1 MDVKTVFELRKQ
13 GRIEE
18 AYAAIRPLYAQHK
31 GHYTTIAMFW
41 IGVDMMRLRYQH
53 RTAL

>member
-18 AYAAIRPLYAQHK
+18 AYAAIRPLYVH
-31 GHYTTIAMFW
+31 HDCH
-41 IGVDMMRLRYQH
+41 VLDRR
-53 RTAL
+53 